1 MSMMQIGMIGVA
13 GALLAL
19 QLKQEKSGIS
29 IVVSLAVSILI
40 FLSVLGKLETLIGT
54 VREIIQGLPVEH
66 IYLETLLKML
76 GITYLAEFSSGLCK
90 DAGYQ
95 TIATQIE
102 LAGKIMI
109 LLLSMPLFLTLLK
122 TVQEFLS

>member
-122 TVQEFLS
+122 TIQEFLS